1 MFKSAEERAAEKAQ
15 REAQEARD
23 QAAQAERAK
32 AAEEERQRAAFLA
45 TPIGRA
51 TAAKEAGQEFFEVQ
65 LPVAT
70 HAGSAGF
77 GSADGRHSTQ
87 SSAVTLG
94 EIEKLGWRLEHAGYV
109 YMVTRESSTD
119 HFMVTGQEVAVSGT
133 TMGVY
138 LFRNAGT

>member
-1 MFKSAEERAAEKAQ
+1 MFKSADERAAEKA
-15 REAQEARD
+15 RE
-23 QAAQAERAK
+23 QAAQAERIK
-32 AAEEERQRAAFLA
+32 SAEEERQRAEFLA
-45 TPIGRA
+45 SPIGRA
-51 TAAKEAGQEFFEVQ
+51 TTAKEAGQEFFEIQ
-65 LPVAT
+65 LPVGT

-109 YMVTRESSTD
+109 YLVTRESSTD